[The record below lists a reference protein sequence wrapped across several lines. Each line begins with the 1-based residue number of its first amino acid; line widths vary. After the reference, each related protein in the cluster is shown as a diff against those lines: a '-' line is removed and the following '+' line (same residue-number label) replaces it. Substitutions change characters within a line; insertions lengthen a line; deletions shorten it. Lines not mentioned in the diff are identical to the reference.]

1 MKAGETNRF
10 DISVMVAPKDKF
22 TPHGGTLSFADGLK
36 KLQICADNGLIGG
49 FSHSACYVEEDK
61 FVLRLFKNNA
71 DGRKAK
77 ISCGNISREFAF
89 GKYEAK
95 TVIFDGKDFK
105 GKELWV

>member
-1 MKAGETNRF
+1 MPDSLVS
-10 DISVMVAPKDKF
+10 DIK
-22 TPHGGTLSFADGLK
+22 
-36 KLQICADNGLIGG
+36 QNGKTIKSQVIKEKVNIN
-49 FSHSACYVEEDK
+49 FN
-61 FVLRLFKNNA
+61 NNA

>member
-1 MKAGETNRF
+1 MPDSLVS
-10 DISVMVAPKDKF
+10 DIK
-22 TPHGGTLSFADGLK
+22 
-36 KLQICADNGLIGG
+36 QNGKTIKSQVIKEKVNIN
-49 FSHSACYVEEDK
+49 FN
-61 FVLRLFKNNA
+61 NNA
-71 DGRKAK
+71 DGRRAK